1 MPKVPEGTDHTGI
14 HVSSDIRRMRRV
26 IVHRPDPGIEWVTP
40 ANAEELLY
48 DDIVFLPQMI
58 EQHQRFVKVLT
69 AVLGEEVVVEFQDLL
84 EEILSDSEVAYQLV
98 DVVAEFEK
106 LSKRKANYLKQLSP
120 VSLAASMISGIVPGT
135 AGPVLA
141 PLPNH
146 IFTRD
151 MGVVI
156 NNSFLTCIAGR
167 TARKRESILS
177 WFVAHFHPLFSGSKH
192 KTDYIDLC
200 PEVIDLPG
208 ILNNNKI
215 AVEGGDV
222 MVIDRDNLFIGSS
235 LRTNAYTI
243 EKVTEILFSKN
254 VVERV
259 TLIEIPKLP
268 TCIHLDTLFTQVSG
282 TDFVYY
288 DPYLGGKLDIIQYRG
303 SLENR
308 VTYNNLKD
316 LVREIQPGAR
326 FIPCGNG
333 RYPYQEREQYA
344 SGCNFVA
351 LKDGVAISYARNLKT
366 LEALKEYGY
375 QIISAGELLDG
386 LRLGLIKLEKLESTI
401 ITVRSSELTR
411 AGGGPHCLTLPLVR
425 Q

>member
-1 MPKVPEGTDHTGI
+1 
-14 HVSSDIRRMRRV
+14 
-26 IVHRPDPGIEWVTP
+26 
-40 ANAEELLY
+40 
-48 DDIVFLPQMI
+48 
-58 EQHQRFVKVLT
+58 
-69 AVLGEEVVVEFQDLL
+69 
-84 EEILSDSEVAYQLV
+84 
-98 DVVAEFEK
+98 
-106 LSKRKANYLKQLSP
+106 
-120 VSLAASMISGIVPGT
+120 
-135 AGPVLA
+135 
-141 PLPNH
+141 
-146 IFTRD
+146 
-151 MGVVI
+151 
-156 NNSFLTCIAGR
+156 
-167 TARKRESILS
+167 
-177 WFVAHFHPLFSGSKH
+177 
-192 KTDYIDLC
+192 
-200 PEVIDLPG
+200 VIDLPG

-288 DPYLGGKLDIIQYRG
+288 EPYLGGKLDIIQYRG